1 MTHIASRLTEK
12 EHIAAF
18 IRFASDGIEV
28 EEALHGSFLKGVVPA
43 PEEISPTCLLYTSV
57 LQAQALAPV
66 EVEAAAV
73 LPCFWVYQQVGQQII
88 ARQQGSANPYAQ
100 WIETY
105 ADPTFAEATARAI
118 GICDALDEKTGPETR
133 HRMTDTFL
141 RCTKMEWMFWD
152 SAWRLESWKI

>member
-1 MTHIASRLTEK
+1 MS
-12 EHIAAF
+12 
-18 IRFASDGIEV
+18 
-28 EEALHGSFLKGVVPA
+28 ALHLGAAK
-43 PEEISPTCLLYTSV
+43 
-57 LQAQALAPV
+57 AQALAPV

-118 GICDALDEKTGPETR
+118 GICDALAEKTGPETR